1 MPSGP
6 FPLHANPA
14 QQPTQHRSRKFP
26 TAIQSLLRFIIIPA
40 AKSRNRYTTRMY
52 AIALKITDAKRTI
65 LFCAA
70 TLLLHWGAIH
80 WAGQGMTVPAPATG
94 VASVNVRFVQAPT
107 TLAAQALTSIPAP
120 APIRAK
126 KDKPAKPSQLAQAD
140 KLSASAVPAAGV
152 VATPDIVAE
161 TPAPPPMPADSPTDT
176 KISADSSNANNSASA
191 STSTSADTLA
201 NTKSDIGPETHSE
214 STAPQQTPPAKTY
227 RVQLPPSAELQYAV
241 RKVDGKQENAS
252 PTTGRGKI
260 RWINQGGRYRIEGDV
275 SFLFFTLLN
284 FQSEGELN
292 TQGIAP
298 VLYTEKRGTRSRTNT
313 HFQRDNNII
322 SFSASTRQF
331 PRAEDAQDRASVL
344 WQLAGIGRG
353 DSANLDIASIIDIQ
367 VASEREAEAWHFFV
381 SGVESITL
389 EQGQLQVWRFTRVP
403 RAGTYERRLDVWLS
417 PAHNWSPVR
426 IRDTEA
432 NGTYTEMSMT
442 TFIPLQ

>member
-1 MPSGP
+1 
-6 FPLHANPA
+6 
-14 QQPTQHRSRKFP
+14 
-26 TAIQSLLRFIIIPA
+26 
-40 AKSRNRYTTRMY
+40 MY
-52 AIALKITDAKRTI
+52 AIVLKITDAKRTF

-70 TLLLHWGAIH
+70 TLLLHWSAIH
-80 WAGQGMTVPAPATG
+80 WAGQHMTAPVPVPATG
-94 VASVNVRFVQAPT
+94 VASVNVRFVQAPAN
-107 TLAAQALTSIPAP
+107 LAAQAVASIPAS
-120 APIRAK
+120 APIRPKRPK
-126 KDKPAKPSQLAQAD
+126 KERPAKLSKPDNPSALLPAMPMAGI
-140 KLSASAVPAAGV
+140 VPP
-152 VATPDIVAE
+152 PDIVAE
-161 TPAPPPMPADSPTDT
+161 TLAALPMPADSPTDT
-176 KISADSSNANNSASA
+176 KTNPNPETLAETSLGSSAETSPSVPA
-191 STSTSADTLA
+191 STSTPT
-201 NTKSDIGPETHSE
+201 SE
-214 STAPQQTPPAKTY
+214 QAPPAKTY
-227 RVQLPPSAELQYAV
+227 RVQLPPSAELQYVV

-292 TQGIAP
+292 THGIAP

-331 PRAEDAQDRASVL
+331 PRTEDAQDRASVL
-344 WQLAGIGRG
+344 WQLAGIGKG
-353 DSANLDIASIIDIQ
+353 DSANLELASIIDIQ

-403 RAGTYERRLDVWLS
+403 RAGSYERRLDVWLS

-442 TFIPLQ
+442 NFIPLQ